1 MKIAYRIDIRAP
13 VHDVFCWMTERD
25 KIRQWLPGLFGSEIV
40 RDTTGRVGTL
50 LRQVYQ
56 SRGRRVAMPVE
67 VLVFEPD
74 RRLVVRT
81 KTKKQDST
89 FDYQVEQFGPGT
101 RLTAVINVRLLGY
114 MKMVG
119 LFAGELIRDR
129 LLRGCRED
137 FGRLKQLCEQT

>member
-1 MKIAYRIDIRAP
+1 MKIRYRIDIRAP

-25 KIRQWLPGLFGSEIV
+25 KVRQWLPGLLGSEIV
-40 RDTTGRVGTL
+40 RDTAGRVGTT
-50 LRQVYQ
+50 LRQVY
-56 SRGRRVAMPVE
+56 RAGRKRVAMPVE

-74 RRLVVRT
+74 HRLVVRT
-81 KTKKQDST
+81 RTKKQDST
-89 FDYQVEQFGPGT
+89 FDYQVEQIGPGT
-101 RLTAVINVRLLGY
+101 RLTAVINIHLLGY

-137 FGRLKQLCEQT
+137 FGRLKQLCEQA